1 MSQLNSQWQQKL
13 AELTQKY
20 QLSEP
25 AIMVLLQ
32 ALIKGNGKMAQ
43 FNHPELGGVGQW
55 LPGGISG
62 WKTRF

>member
-32 ALIKGNGKMAQ
+32 ALIKGNCYATAVHVAACTSWKMRT
-43 FNHPELGGVGQW
+43 
-55 LPGGISG
+55 PGLSI
-62 WKTRF
+62 TPM